1 MKKSL
6 RVKLFA
12 IITIFAL
19 IIVGISW
26 LINIKYL
33 ERFYIKSKEESLV
46 KYGQEIKEIFDNDS
60 DDIDTELKLEKIE
73 KSLNGDIMIFSP
85 QGNLKYNSST
95 RKQMNRILGE
105 GMEKFPFTKEDHN
118 DLVNGKT
125 IIKKYVHP
133 NLGIEFLTL
142 GLVLPNKDFLMIDI
156 SIADINESVNIA
168 NDFYVYIVIASL
180 LIGTL
185 VAFLISKWFTKPI
198 IKLNNVAKS
207 MSDLNFDKKYEV
219 KTNDEIG
226 ELGKSIN
233 YLSEK
238 LSITI
243 SDLNEANE
251 KLKEDIERERK
262 IDTMRK
268 EFISNVSHELKT
280 PIALVQGYTEGLKDN
295 IASDIEDRNFYCD
308 VIIEEA
314 EKMNKLVKDLLNL
327 SQIESG
333 YISLDIEEFDLI
345 DTVETVVNKYR
356 PILSEKKI
364 SLCINKEVNNAM
376 VNGDRPKI
384 EQVLVNFINNAI
396 NHVDSKKLLSINISS
411 HKDRDRVKVGIFN
424 TGNNIEKDEI
434 EKIWQSFYKI
444 DKARSRKY
452 GGTGLGLS
460 IVKGIL
466 DLHNSNYGVINKGNG
481 VEFWFDMKYI

>member
-1 MKKSL
+1 MKKSIGI
-6 RVKLFA
+6 KLFS
-12 IITIFAL
+12 IITVFAL

-33 ERFYIKSKEESLV
+33 ESFYMKNKEESLI
-46 KYGQEIKEIFDNDS
+46 KYGQEIKRTITNDS
-60 DDIDTELKLEKIE
+60 GDIDIELELEKIE
-73 KSLNGDIMIFSP
+73 KSINGDIMIFSP
-85 QGNLKYNSST
+85 QGELKYKSST
-95 RKQMNRILGE
+95 RKQLGRISGY
-105 GMEKFPFTKEDHN
+105 GMEKFPFTNEDHKE
-118 DLVNGKT
+118 LVQGKA
-125 IIKKYVHP
+125 IIKQYVHP
-133 NLGIEFLTL
+133 NLGIEFLAL
-142 GLVLPNKDFLMIDI
+142 GLILPNEDFLMIEI
-156 SIADINESVNIA
+156 SVADINESVDIA

-180 LIGTL
+180 LIGTV

-207 MSDLNFDKKYEV
+207 MSDLNFDERYEV

-233 YLSEK
+233 YLSKK
-238 LSITI
+238 LSTTI
-243 SDLNEANE
+243 FDLNQANE

-262 IDTMRK
+262 IDMMRK
-268 EFISNVSHELKT
+268 EFISSVSHELKT
-280 PIALVQGYTEGLKDN
+280 PIALVQGYAEGLKDN

-308 VIIEEA
+308 VIIDET

-333 YISLDIEEFDLI
+333 HISLDIEKFDLI
-345 DTVETVVNKYR
+345 DTVERVVNKYG
-356 PILSEKKI
+356 PILNEKKI
-364 SLCINKEVNNAM
+364 SLCINKEIDNAM
-376 VNGDRPKI
+376 ISADLPKI
-384 EQVLVNFINNAI
+384 EQVLVNFINNAL
-396 NHVDSKKLLSINISS
+396 NHVNSEKILSINISS
-411 HKDRDRVKVGIFN
+411 SKDRVKVGIFN

-434 EKIWQSFYKI
+434 EKIWQSFYKV

-466 DLHNSNYGVINKGNG
+466 DLHNSNYGVINKDDG
-481 VEFWFDMKYI
+481 VEFWFDMKLI